1 MLHISDL
8 GEYAHKFFADKDG
21 HVPEHGDH
29 WRKMKID
36 HGEND
41 PDEEGIS
48 EEERQRRIAYL
59 DEQWWPN
66 IIAQVAKEKEAL
78 SKLPGGNP
86 VHKWRDEITKEPPTQ
101 QGFQVQLP

>member
-1 MLHISDL
+1 MIHISDL
-8 GEYAHKFFADKDG
+8 GEYAHRFFADQDG

-29 WRKMKID
+29 WGNMKID

-48 EEERQRRIAYL
+48 GEERQRRITYL
-59 DEQWWPN
+59 NEQWWPEV
-66 IIAQVAKEKEAL
+66 IAEVNREKEEL

-86 VHKWRDEITKEPPTQ
+86 IKKWKEAISEGSPKGH
-101 QGFQVQLP
+101 GFGVDFS